1 MTEDIFIG
9 ACFGGAFGLAGWLLW
24 FVIFRFG
31 RFPEHNDGSP
41 CPIRGPH
48 TCDRAEHNDGVCF
61 SFGYWNERTNRRG

>member
-31 RFPEHNDGSP
+31 RFPEHNDGKV
-41 CPIRGPH
+41 I
-48 TCDRAEHNDGVCF
+48 TTDNDGSTEVP
-61 SFGYWNERTNRRG
+61 